1 MGQKNLKF
9 MAQFLSIRYPLTIF
23 LIISDGLDIQA
34 GALLTMLRETRLG
47 LEGQH
52 SVLEHSI
59 RQTQRHSEPKLKIPF
74 RNSVQQFKI
83 LHTPHGICKSHYNNH
98 EFYPLHR
105 DGK

>member
-1 MGQKNLKF
+1 MTIFSLI
-9 MAQFLSIRYPLTIF
+9 AQLLSMRHPLTIF

-59 RQTQRHSEPKLKIPF
+59 RQTQRHSEPKFKIPF
-74 RNSVQQFKI
+74 RNSVQQFNM
-83 LHTPHGICKSHYNNH
+83 LQTVPHGMCKPHYKIMISP
-98 EFYPLHR
+98 PLHR

>member
-1 MGQKNLKF
+1 

-59 RQTQRHSEPKLKIPF
+59 RQTQRHSEPKIKNSIKKFSATVQNVADSAP
-74 RNSVQQFKI
+74 RNVQ
-83 LHTPHGICKSHYNNH
+83 TPLQQS
-98 EFYPLHR
+98 
-105 DGK
+105 